1 MNVTFLIIRKI
12 LPFVKEMIFG
22 KGKISQ
28 IIRYDRRRFYF
39 FLIIIG
45 SFVINV
51 FSIPSYFRDIVEA
64 IDPNA
69 KPSLSCTDLEA
80 ANAEYQR
87 KEYLANQFKNIK
99 PK

>member
-39 FLIIIG
+39 FLLIVT
-45 SFVINV
+45 SFILNV
-51 FSIPSYFRDIVEA
+51 FAVPAYINDIAEEL
-64 IDPNA
+64 DPDP
-69 KPSLSCTDLEA
+69 KPELRCTAADMVPDYSRKQYLE
-80 ANAEYQR
+80 
-87 KEYLANQFKNIK
+87 NQFKEFI
-99 PK
+99 P